1 MGIDIHGLNFL
12 RYAKTKKPFGSVM
25 TIGRQGLHVIE
36 PIIKEIFQTS
46 SGYKN
51 HEYCEE
57 LLSKYFEATNVESVD
72 NSNYEGAT
80 YVHDMNQ
87 PIPTGLAGRFDTV
100 FDGGCLEHI
109 YNAPQ
114 ALKNCS
120 LFCKPGGQI
129 LHVLP
134 ANNFCGHGFWQ
145 FSPELFFSLY
155 SKSNGYADTQVFIA
169 DLSNTKQWYQVK
181 EPANGQRV
189 NVMSPNS
196 LYVLVRTVLKDA
208 DFNHAH
214 VQQSDYVFEWDG
226 LKNSDPKLQSTSGI
240 KQQLKKIP
248 FVYRYLSPIYHFCLK
263 MKNNDGL
270 SIKNPGLS
278 LLKVQDLITKPTQQP
293 L

>member
-1 MGIDIHGLNFL
+1 MGLDIHALNFL

-25 TIGRQGLHVIE
+25 TIGRQGLHVNE
-36 PIIKEIFQTS
+36 PMIKEIFHTS
-46 SGYKN
+46 SDYKN

-57 LLSKYFEATNVESVD
+57 LLIKYLGATNVESID
-72 NSNYEGAT
+72 HSEYEGAS
-80 YVHDMNQ
+80 YSHDMNQ
-87 PIPTGLAGRFDTV
+87 PLPSELVGRFDTV

-109 YNAPQ
+109 FNAPQ

-129 LHVLP
+129 LHALP

-155 SKSNGYADTQVFIA
+155 SKNNGYADTQVFIA
-169 DLSNTKQWYQVK
+169 DLSNTKRWFLVK

-189 NVMSPNS
+189 NVMSSNS

-208 DFNHAH
+208 GFTHAH

-226 LKNSDPKLQSTSGI
+226 EKNNHPKPKDKSGI
-240 KQQLKKIP
+240 KELLKKIP
-248 FVYRYLSPIYHFCLK
+248 FIYEHLIPFYHFYLK
-263 MKNNDGL
+263 VKNDDGL
-270 SIKNPGLS
+270 TAKLTCP
-278 LLKVQDLITKPTQQP
+278 P
-293 L
+293 LAVPS